1 MRKASKVFTVL
12 VFCFLYLPMLVLAA
26 ASFNRGNDPVV
37 FKGFTLNN
45 YAALFQ
51 DGVLLPLLL
60 NSVIV
65 ALISSLLATVLGTAA
80 TLGIQRMK
88 PGLRRMTMALTNIP
102 LTNPEIVTGV
112 SLALLFAFV
121 GQAMK
126 LKSVMG
132 FTTLLIAHVTFNL
145 PYVILSVQPKLLQM
159 DENGIWRMD
168 FEDMDRRLREN
179 GIRLAIFCSPHN
191 PTGRVWERWEIE
203 RAMEIFAANDCLVI
217 SDEIWSD
224 LIMPGYR
231 HIPTQS
237 VSEDARQRTLAFY
250 APSKTFSLAGLI
262 GSYHIVYNAR
272 LRDRLRRQSALSHYN
287 NPNILSTYALIGAYN
302 EGEAWADELCAVV
315 DGNHARACA
324 FFRDECPGVKL
335 MRPQGSYMLFL
346 DCGDWCDAHG
356 VDFAAL
362 LRRGVEAGV
371 IWQNGE
377 DFFWPRSIRLN
388 LALPRHKLDEAL
400 ERLKNEA
407 FI

>member
-1 MRKASKVFTVL
+1 M
-12 VFCFLYLPMLVLAA
+12 
-26 ASFNRGNDPVV
+26 
-37 FKGFTLNN
+37 TLIET
-45 YAALFQ
+45 LF
-51 DGVLLPLLL
+51 GVL
-60 NSVIV
+60 
-65 ALISSLLATVLGTAA
+65 SS
-80 TLGIQRMK
+80 
-88 PGLRRMTMALTNIP
+88 MTP
-102 LTNPEIVTGV
+102 
-112 SLALLFAFV
+112 
-121 GQAMK
+121 
-126 LKSVMG
+126 
-132 FTTLLIAHVTFNL
+132 
-145 PYVILSVQPKLLQM
+145 
-159 DENGIWRMD
+159 
-168 FEDMDRRLREN
+168 
-179 GIRLAIFCSPHN
+179 
-191 PTGRVWERWEIE
+191 
-203 RAMEIFAANDCLVI
+203 
-217 SDEIWSD
+217 
-224 LIMPGYR
+224 
-231 HIPTQS
+231 
-237 VSEDARQRTLAFY
+237 FY
-250 APSKTFSLAGLI
+250 APSKSFSLAGLV

-324 FFRDECPGVKL
+324 FFLDECPGVKL

>member
-1 MRKASKVFTVL
+1 MRYDFTTYLDRRGRDSIAADFIPLPGVKPREGVEPIPMWVADMSFPIAPAVLEAIQKRLDFPSMGYFPTPEAYFQAIIDWQRRRHGVEALEREAIGYENGVLGGVSAAIQAFSAPGEKILLHAPTYVGFTHVLDGLGRKAEHS
-12 VFCFLYLPMLVLAA
+12 
-26 ASFNRGNDPVV
+26 
-37 FKGFTLNN
+37 
-45 YAALFQ
+45 
-51 DGVLLPLLL
+51 
-60 NSVIV
+60 
-65 ALISSLLATVLGTAA
+65 
-80 TLGIQRMK
+80 
-88 PGLRRMTMALTNIP
+88 
-102 LTNPEIVTGV
+102 
-112 SLALLFAFV
+112 
-121 GQAMK
+121 
-126 LKSVMG
+126 
-132 FTTLLIAHVTFNL
+132 
-145 PYVILSVQPKLLQM
+145 LLQM

-179 GIRLAIFCSPHN
+179 GIRLAIFCSPHT

-346 DCGDWCDAHG
+346 ACGDWCDAHG

>member
-1 MRKASKVFTVL
+1 MRYDFTTYLDRRGRDSIAADFIPLPGVKPREGVEPIPMWVADMSFPIAPAVLEAIQKRLDFPSMGYFPTPEAYFQAIIDWQRRRHGVEALEREAIGYENGVLGGVSAAIQAFSAPGEKILLHAPTYVGFTHVLDGLGRKAEHS
-12 VFCFLYLPMLVLAA
+12 
-26 ASFNRGNDPVV
+26 
-37 FKGFTLNN
+37 
-45 YAALFQ
+45 
-51 DGVLLPLLL
+51 
-60 NSVIV
+60 
-65 ALISSLLATVLGTAA
+65 
-80 TLGIQRMK
+80 
-88 PGLRRMTMALTNIP
+88 
-102 LTNPEIVTGV
+102 
-112 SLALLFAFV
+112 
-121 GQAMK
+121 
-126 LKSVMG
+126 
-132 FTTLLIAHVTFNL
+132 
-145 PYVILSVQPKLLQM
+145 LLQM

>member
-1 MRKASKVFTVL
+1 MRYDFTTYLDRRGRDSIAADFIPLPGVKPREGVEPIPMWVADMSFPIAPAVLEAIQKRLDFPSMGYFPTPEAYFQAIIDGQRRRHGVEALEREAIGYENGVLGGVSAAIQAFSAPGEKILLHAPTYVGFTHVLDGLGRKAEHS
-12 VFCFLYLPMLVLAA
+12 
-26 ASFNRGNDPVV
+26 
-37 FKGFTLNN
+37 
-45 YAALFQ
+45 
-51 DGVLLPLLL
+51 
-60 NSVIV
+60 
-65 ALISSLLATVLGTAA
+65 
-80 TLGIQRMK
+80 
-88 PGLRRMTMALTNIP
+88 
-102 LTNPEIVTGV
+102 
-112 SLALLFAFV
+112 
-121 GQAMK
+121 
-126 LKSVMG
+126 
-132 FTTLLIAHVTFNL
+132 
-145 PYVILSVQPKLLQM
+145 LLQM

>member
-1 MRKASKVFTVL
+1 MRYDFTTYLDRRGRDSIAADFIPLPGVKPREGVEPIPMWVADMSFPIAPAVLEAIQKRLNFPSMGYFPTPEAYFQAIIDWQRRRHGVEALEREAIGYENGVLGGVSAAIQAFSAPGEKILLHAPTYVGFTHVLDGLGRKAEH
-12 VFCFLYLPMLVLAA
+12 
-26 ASFNRGNDPVV
+26 
-37 FKGFTLNN
+37 
-45 YAALFQ
+45 
-51 DGVLLPLLL
+51 
-60 NSVIV
+60 
-65 ALISSLLATVLGTAA
+65 SLL
-80 TLGIQRMK
+80 R
-88 PGLRRMTMALTNIP
+88 
-102 LTNPEIVTGV
+102 
-112 SLALLFAFV
+112 
-121 GQAMK
+121 
-126 LKSVMG
+126 
-132 FTTLLIAHVTFNL
+132 
-145 PYVILSVQPKLLQM
+145 M

>member
-1 MRKASKVFTVL
+1 MRYDFTTYLDRRGRDSIAADFIPLPGVKPREGVEPIPMWVADMSFPIAPAVLEAIQKRLDFPSMGYFPTPEAYFQAIIDWQRRRHGVEALEREAIGYENGVLGGVSAAIQAFSAPGEKILLHAPTYVGFTHVLDGLGRKAEH
-12 VFCFLYLPMLVLAA
+12 
-26 ASFNRGNDPVV
+26 
-37 FKGFTLNN
+37 
-45 YAALFQ
+45 
-51 DGVLLPLLL
+51 
-60 NSVIV
+60 
-65 ALISSLLATVLGTAA
+65 SLL
-80 TLGIQRMK
+80 R
-88 PGLRRMTMALTNIP
+88 
-102 LTNPEIVTGV
+102 
-112 SLALLFAFV
+112 
-121 GQAMK
+121 
-126 LKSVMG
+126 
-132 FTTLLIAHVTFNL
+132 
-145 PYVILSVQPKLLQM
+145 M